1 MDGYLQAVRVAGSKA
16 ALARALG
23 VRVESLYSWERS
35 GRVPAERVIQ
45 LYRLT
50 GVTPH
55 ALRPDLYPD
64 PCDGVSRGPA

>member
-1 MDGYLQAVRVAGSKA
+1 MDGYLRAVGAAGSKM

-35 GRVPAERVIQ
+35 GRVPAERVLE

-50 GVTPH
+50 GVSPH
-55 ALRPDLYPD
+55 ELRPDLYPD
-64 PCDGVSRGPA
+64 PDWVPPWAAT

>member
-1 MDGYLQAVRVAGSKA
+1 M

-35 GRVPAERVIQ
+35 GRVPAERVLE

-50 GVTPH
+50 GVSPH
-55 ALRPDLYPD
+55 ELRPDLYPD
-64 PCDGVSRGPA
+64 PDWLPPQ